1 MKVVCSINNRG
12 ADNTLDNVL
21 QVLFSKLDEA
31 IEDIENG
38 RVVSE
43 EDLWEELDS
52 I

>member
-1 MKVVCSINNRG
+1 MKVVRGISNHG

-21 QVLFSKLDEA
+21 QVFFSKLDEA
-31 IEDIENG
+31 IEDMENG
-38 RVVSE
+38 RIVSA